1 MALANLVDLL
11 VDLSAVMVSF
21 LPSPSHREGRPGR
34 MPRPSTGNLAQ
45 PSVDLM
51 GQLLSVPT
59 AGDPF
64 VVFALGHPNDLS
76 HLILAKH
83 LVHRDMLL

>member
-1 MALANLVDLL
+1 
-11 VDLSAVMVSF
+11 
-21 LPSPSHREGRPGR
+21 

-51 GQLLSVPT
+51 GHLLSVLT

-64 VVFALGHPNDLS
+64 VVFALGHPSDLS
-76 HLILAKH
+76 HLILAKR
-83 LVHRDMLL
+83 LVHRDLLL